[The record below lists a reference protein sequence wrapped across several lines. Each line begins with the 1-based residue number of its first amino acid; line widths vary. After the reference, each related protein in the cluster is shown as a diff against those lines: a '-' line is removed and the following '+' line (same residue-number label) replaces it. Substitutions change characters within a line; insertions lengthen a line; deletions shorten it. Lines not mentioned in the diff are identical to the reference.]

1 VNGDKG
7 SDDRDDVVPGS
18 SLRAG
23 FSLSDLELPEL
34 WLAYVGLGGSLG
46 KDDLEAALRGTLP
59 LSDHEHDMIAQALN
73 DYFTERG
80 QDHPVAYANEEVEH
94 DRRAAHP
101 REG

>member
-1 VNGDKG
+1 MNANKG
-7 SDDRDDVVPGS
+7 SDDGDDVVPGS

-46 KDDLEAALRGTLP
+46 EDDLEAALRGTLP

-80 QDHPVAYANEEVEH
+80 QDHPVAYADEDAEY
-94 DRRAAHP
+94 DRKAAHP
-101 REG
+101 RKG